1 MKKIALAAVAALA
14 LGTAACED
22 TTVRHENSTEI
33 VADGNGS
40 GETPNANYDDGTAK

>member
-1 MKKIALAAVAALA
+1 MKKIVLAAIAALA

-33 VADGNGS
+33 VLD
-40 GETPNANYDDGTAK
+40 ETPNATYDDGTAK